1 MRPLPFWI
9 APLFVV
15 PLLYGASIYLSWPHV
30 EERYRTMSDQLA
42 PQLPKEGDLA
52 QGREGL
58 YKHLLFSDGGDRR
71 HINVRADTS
80 DLILLDKGKRWD
92 VKEVF
97 GNVEAEIEEGADV
110 VDRLVC
116 PEGTLLWSDRTLS
129 ITHPSLERLEKE
141 KTVLKGTAKGAK
153 VHFTS
158 FKEPSIEVEGI
169 EANLYLNDE
178 VLITA
183 DEGSSQNRQIKGLV
197 HIRSKNG
204 FSADCGEV
212 NYLSDHKI
220 QLLATEQ
227 VPVVH
232 IIALHKDDRA
242 DLTAH
247 EVILSN
253 DEPLVA
259 KGEVFLK
266 LEGRGTL
273 ESDMLVLTLNE
284 QKEPTLL
291 EAAGSCLLAV
301 KDRGSIRSNALTLDF
316 EKETAHFVYPAG
328 QSALFA
334 FEGKELWLTG
344 QKTTSIDLLGPLRL
358 SFEGVSLISDGHIA
372 LTYEGQIKS
381 CALEGDS
388 EVVWYPDD
396 REPLSLA
403 FDGIGRYEGDL
414 VEVVAKEG
422 KQLKF
427 SHQLGEVRGD
437 KGTFSL
443 AGQWPLT
450 LERIL
455 VEGGVYLNHAL
466 PAPPQLGLAPLQYA
480 FADRLIFDPK
490 NREIVL
496 SADGLVRVFDNTN
509 GVEMS
514 AKEVQVGYGEEGER
528 IQGVGDVR
536 FKFNNQSGE

>member
-1 MRPLPFWI
+1 MRPLTFWI
-9 APLFVV
+9 AALFVIPIV
-15 PLLYGASIYLSWPHV
+15 YAASIYFSWPQV
-30 EERYRTMSDQLA
+30 EERYRIMSDQLA
-42 PQLPKEGDLA
+42 PLPPKEGDLA

-58 YKHLLFSDGGDRR
+58 YKHLLLSDGSDRR

-80 DLILLDKGKRWD
+80 DLILLDKGKRWE
-92 VKEVF
+92 VKEIF
-97 GNVEAEIEEGADV
+97 GNVEAEIEEDDHV

-116 PEGTLLWSDRTLS
+116 PKGTLLWSDRTVSVTEPLF
-129 ITHPSLERLEKE
+129 ERLDGE
-141 KTVLKGTAKGAK
+141 KTVLKGTGKEATI
-153 VHFTS
+153 HFTT

-212 NYLSDHKI
+212 NYLSDQKI

-232 IIALHKDDRA
+232 IVATQEDDRA
-242 DLTAH
+242 DLMAH

-259 KGEVFLK
+259 KGQVFLK
-266 LEGRGTL
+266 LEKRGTL
-273 ESDMLVLTLNE
+273 ETDKLVLTLNQE
-284 QKEPTLL
+284 KKPTLL

-301 KDRGSIRSNALTLDF
+301 KDRGSIRSDALTLDF
-316 EKETAHFVYPAG
+316 ENEAAHFVYPSG

-334 FEGKELWLTG
+334 FEGKELWLRG
-344 QKTTSIDLLGPLRL
+344 QNKTLIDLLGPLRL
-358 SFEGVSLISDGHIA
+358 SFEEVSLLSDGHIL
-372 LTYEGQIKS
+372 LTYDGHIES
-381 CALEGDS
+381 CTLEGDS
-388 EVVWYPDD
+388 EVVWYPHDK
-396 REPLSLA
+396 EPLTLA

-414 VEVVAKEG
+414 VEIVAKEG

-437 KGTFSL
+437 RGTFSL

-450 LERIL
+450 VERIL
-455 VEGGVYLNHAL
+455 LEGGVYLNHAL

-480 FADRLIFDPK
+480 FADRLILDPK